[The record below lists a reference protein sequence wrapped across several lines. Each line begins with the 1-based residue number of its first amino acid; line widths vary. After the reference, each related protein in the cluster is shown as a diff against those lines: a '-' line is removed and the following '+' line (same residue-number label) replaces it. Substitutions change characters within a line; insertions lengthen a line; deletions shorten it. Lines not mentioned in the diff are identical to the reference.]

1 MLIVAILTTSAGLLA
16 FVVIFNL
23 NNISITERRR
33 ELATLK
39 VLGFFDGEVSAYVYR
54 ENILLTILGIALGM
68 GLGVIMHHS
77 IMTTVETESI
87 MFGRD
92 LAPMSYIAG
101 IVLTF
106 LFSVIVN
113 GLSFFSLRRI
123 DMIESLKSVE

>member
-1 MLIVAILTTSAGLLA
+1 
-16 FVVIFNL
+16 
-23 NNISITERRR
+23 
-33 ELATLK
+33 
-39 VLGFFDGEVSAYVYR
+39 
-54 ENILLTILGIALGM
+54 
-68 GLGVIMHHS
+68 
-77 IMTTVETESI
+77 